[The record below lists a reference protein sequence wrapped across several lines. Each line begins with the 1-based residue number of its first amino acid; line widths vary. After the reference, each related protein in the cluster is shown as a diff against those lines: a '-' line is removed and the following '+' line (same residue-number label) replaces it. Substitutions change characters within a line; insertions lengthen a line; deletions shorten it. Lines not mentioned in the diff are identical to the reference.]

1 MAIKPECIAM
11 LLAGGQ
17 GSRLGILTKKIAKP
31 AVPYGGKYRIIDFPL
46 SNCVNSGIYTV
57 GVLTQYQP
65 LELNDYIGNGQPWD
79 LDRANG
85 GVHILS
91 PYQQIK
97 GTEWYKGTANAIY
110 QNINFIERYDP
121 EYVLVLSGDH
131 IYKMDYSKMIDYHK
145 KQDAACTIAMLEVPW
160 EEASRF
166 GLMIVNDDGSI
177 KEFEEKPKNPRSNK
191 ASMGVYVFSWKKLK
205 KYLVEDEAN
214 PNSSN
219 DFGHDLIPAMH
230 NNGERLFAYQF
241 DGYWKDV
248 GTIDSLWDANLDL
261 LNPKVDLDLDDDSWK
276 IYSRSPA
283 AAPHYIGSE
292 AKVENSMITE
302 GCEIDGEIDY
312 SVLFANVTV
321 EEGAEVTYSI
331 VMPGTVVKK
340 GCEGALLDSGG
351 ERRDRRGRSGR
362 REAGEYGRYQGL
374 GRYRHR
380 QRRPYR
386 QGRKGRA

>member
-1 MAIKPECIAM
+1 MYKR
-11 LLAGGQ
+11 Q
-17 GSRLGILTKKIAKP
+17 
-31 AVPYGGKYRIIDFPL
+31 
-46 SNCVNSGIYTV
+46 V

-65 LELNDYIGNGQPWD
+65 LELNEYIGNGQPWD
-79 LDRANG
+79 LDSTNA
-85 GVHILS
+85 GVHVLP
-91 PYQQIK
+91 PYQK
-97 GTEWYKGTANAIY
+97 NKKSDWYKGTANAIF
-110 QNINFIERYDP
+110 QNIPFIERYDP
-121 EYVLVLSGDH
+121 EYVVVLSGDH
-131 IYKMDYSKMIDYHK
+131 IYKMDYSKMINYHK
-145 KQDAACTIAMLEVPW
+145 EKDAACTIAMLEVPW

-340 GCEGALLDSGG
+340 GAKVRYSIVAENAVIDEGAQVGEKPENMADIKDWGVTVIGSGVHIGKGAKVEPKVMADSDVGG
-351 ERRDRRGRSGR
+351 AE
-362 REAGEYGRYQGL
+362 
-374 GRYRHR
+374 
-380 QRRPYR
+380 
-386 QGRKGRA
+386 